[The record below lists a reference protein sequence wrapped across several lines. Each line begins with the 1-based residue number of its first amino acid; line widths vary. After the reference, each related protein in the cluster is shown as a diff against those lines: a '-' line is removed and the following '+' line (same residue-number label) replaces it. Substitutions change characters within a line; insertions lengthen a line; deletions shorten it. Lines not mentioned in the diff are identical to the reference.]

1 MIVAIVL
8 VVIVIMIIGWL
19 ISISNGIERA
29 KIKVTSYD
37 DSNREVS
44 SEEYRIYPYDE
55 VKNISQKLHA

>member
-29 KIKVTSYD
+29 KIK
-37 DSNREVS
+37 
-44 SEEYRIYPYDE
+44 IDE
-55 VKNISQKLHA
+55 AASGIDTALTKR